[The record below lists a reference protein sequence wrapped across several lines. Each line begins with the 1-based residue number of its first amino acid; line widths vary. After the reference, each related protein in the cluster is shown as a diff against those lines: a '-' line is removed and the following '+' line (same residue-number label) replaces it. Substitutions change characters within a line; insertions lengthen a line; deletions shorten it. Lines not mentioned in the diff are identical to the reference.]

1 MCLSA
6 PTRVS
11 LSHRWRMVV
20 TVYLLPS
27 ICTRPSKI
35 SVEWSSLLKRNSHQ
49 EKLKALAKSKHTAFQ
64 FLYHSV
70 TKRKQTTLMI
80 SILYKALL
88 VFTQNP
94 VLLWLLRNWFLVRY
108 SVCLFCSM
116 THWWLRI
123 KPHYPVSPFVRMDF
137 KLLLSFTLTTS
148 PNLHGSF
155 TIIASGCDIPAG
167 PWGNLTLL
175 IKTHPAYVK
184 CNQDFPRP
192 YQHSG

>member
-27 ICTRPSKI
+27 IGTRPSKI
-35 SVEWSSLLKRNSHQ
+35 SDEWPSLLKRNSHQ
-49 EKLKALAKSKHTAFQ
+49 EKLEALATSKHTALQ

-70 TKRKQTTLMI
+70 TERKQTTLMI
-80 SILYKALL
+80 LILYKALL

-94 VLLWLLRNWFLVRY
+94 VLLWLLRNWFLVRC

-116 THWWLRI
+116 TRWWILSGHTI
-123 KPHYPVSPFVRMDF
+123 LF
-137 KLLLSFTLTTS
+137 LLLWEWTLNCSFHSLWPPPPIFMNHLQS
-148 PNLHGSF
+148 
-155 TIIASGCDIPAG
+155 
-167 PWGNLTLL
+167 LL
-175 IKTHPAYVK
+175 VAVISQLDLGET
-184 CNQDFPRP
+184 
-192 YQHSG
+192 